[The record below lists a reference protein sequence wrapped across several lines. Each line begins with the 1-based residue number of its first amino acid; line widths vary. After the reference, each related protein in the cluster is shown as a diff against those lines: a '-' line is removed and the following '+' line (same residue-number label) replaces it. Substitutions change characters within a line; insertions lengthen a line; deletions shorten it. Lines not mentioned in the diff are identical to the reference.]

1 MSDSIKKFL
10 FQDRSVRIESVRLTS
25 AWQQSMAHHSHPTCV
40 TKLLGELV
48 AAATLMAANIKF
60 DGALLLQLQGDGP
73 IALMVAECRSDMT
86 IRATVKLRD
95 RPIPSDGTLQTLV
108 NPNGGARFIVVLD
121 PPKNRPGRQ
130 PYQGVVPLEADTIA
144 LALEEYMLRSEQLQT
159 RIWLAADSSSC
170 AGLLVQQLPLQGG
183 SQASEQERAE
193 RSWERACMLG
203 ATLQE
208 TELLATDQDT
218 LIHRLFWEEPL
229 LAFESRE
236 VQWWCGCSRERVV
249 DMLRMLGEEEVNSIL
264 AEQGRIDVSCEFC
277 GQPYGFDAVDAT
289 GLFRQI
295 SSIDGTT
302 RH

>member
-10 FQDRSVRIESVRLTS
+10 FEDRSVRIESVRLTT
-25 AWQQSMAHHSHPTCV
+25 AWQQSLSHHHHPPCV
-40 TKLLGELV
+40 TRLLGELV

-60 DGALLLQLQGDGP
+60 DGSLLLQLQGDGA
-73 IALMVAECRSDMT
+73 IALMVAECRSDMS

-95 RPIPSDGTLQTLV
+95 RPIPADGTLQTLV

-130 PYQGVVPLEADTIA
+130 PYQGIVPLEADTIA

-159 RIWLAADSSSC
+159 RIWLAADASSS

-183 SQASEQERAE
+183 SQASVKERADH
-193 RSWERACMLG
+193 SWERACMLG
-203 ATLQE
+203 ATIQQS
-208 TELLATDQDT
+208 ELLATDQDT
-218 LIHRLFWEEPL
+218 LLHRLFWEESL
-229 LAFESRE
+229 LAFDSRE
-236 VQWWCGCSRERVV
+236 VQWSCGCTRERVV
-249 DMLRMLGEEEVNSIL
+249 DMLRMLGEEEVNGIL

-277 GQPYGFDAVDAT
+277 GKPYGFDAVDAI

-295 SSIDGTT
+295 SSVDGKT